1 MLLVHPHEPTPRS
14 TDVTLPQD
22 RRRRLD
28 HRARRH
34 RRPRRRQRRRPGRE
48 RLVDRHDASRS
59 RPRGGHELTT
69 AQLQSIAS
77 KLGVTTTQLQA
88 AIAANRP
95 ARPTGARTDR
105 RDGMA
110 TELATAL
117 GADATKVA
125 SILEANRPAR
135 PSAPPSSSTQ
145 RPAKPDDSALV
156 TALASGLNLE
166 QSAVQVA
173 LAKVQ
178 AAHQAEHEARDAA
191 RYAAL
196 AKTLGVDAAKVKAA
210 FEAVRPAPPAG
221 R

>member
-1 MLLVHPHEPTPRS
+1 MSPFRKIAAVASTIALVGTAGLGVASAADQSASGSS
-14 TDVTLPQD
+14 TATTRPD
-22 RRRRLD
+22 R
-28 HRARRH
+28 
-34 RRPRRRQRRRPGRE
+34 G
-48 RLVDRHDASRS
+48 
-59 RPRGGHELTT
+59 PRGGHELTA

-166 QSAVQVA
+166 QSAVEAA

-191 RYAAL
+191 RYAVL
-196 AKTLGVDAAKVKAA
+196 AKTLGVDAAKVKGA